1 MIKSC
6 HTQAKE
12 LQMSIPVAH
21 GLSLDSCPP
30 RVPDAPEVLL
40 SPLSVWTGLANVGE
54 DAGGPPPPTNLP
66 GHPQTPRSFKD
77 SRLQHQVKIG
87 KRKRFRSFIKGNLNV
102 SQVRLTENG
111 NLLILLLT
119 PLKPLK
125 PQLLQLPLLLTRQL
139 LLLLHNVTNITP
151 TATAT
156 STTSN
161 TTAAYYYCYCY
172 YYHCH
177 YCY

>member
-30 RVPDAPEVLL
+30 RVPDAPQVLL
-40 SPLSVWTGLANVGE
+40 SPLSVRTGLANVGE
-54 DAGGPPPPTNLP
+54 NAEGTPPPPSTHTILP
-66 GHPQTPRSFKD
+66 RHPQTPRSFKD
-77 SRLQHQVKIG
+77 SRLQDQVKIG

-125 PQLLQLPLLLTRQL
+125 PQLLQLPLLLT
-139 LLLLHNVTNITP
+139 
-151 TATAT
+151 
-156 STTSN
+156 
-161 TTAAYYYCYCY
+161 
-172 YYHCH
+172 
-177 YCY
+177 